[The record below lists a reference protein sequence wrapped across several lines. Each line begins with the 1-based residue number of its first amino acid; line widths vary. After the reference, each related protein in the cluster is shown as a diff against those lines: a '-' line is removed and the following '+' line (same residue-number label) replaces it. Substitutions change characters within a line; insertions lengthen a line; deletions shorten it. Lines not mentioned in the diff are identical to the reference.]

1 LPAIIDRSTQF
12 SKISD
17 FSLHECIDIV
27 KMLCYFENS
36 HSHSYFS
43 LIMKILTMF
52 DSIIAVE
59 NKAFYLADQTE
70 QLKTA
75 KRNDYVLTYSIT
87 SRGRQ

>member
-1 LPAIIDRSTQF
+1 
-12 SKISD
+12 
-17 FSLHECIDIV
+17 
-27 KMLCYFENS
+27 
-36 HSHSYFS
+36 
-43 LIMKILTMF
+43 MKILTMF